1 LGSDKTTDYGIFVM
15 FGLHGSDDGEQSN
28 NNHKGARPQRQEHDG
43 HPHQHQDRGGYSVS
57 IAAGFRSSAIVTVD
71 PELTIGQS

>member
-1 LGSDKTTDYGIFVM
+1 M

-28 NNHKGARPQRQEHDG
+28 NYHKGARPQRQEHER
-43 HPHQHQDRGGYSVS
+43 HRRNCKYQDRGGHSVS
-57 IAAGFRSSAIVTVD
+57 IGAGFRSSAIVTVD